1 MNRAILFSQY
11 SHEWSY
17 KLVEAESLMNNPPDL
32 LKADVNLLLEFY
44 TIKEH
49 FDNDRFLAKW
59 SYWQQAY
66 YIKLLDIAFIVTEK
80 FFLNLEPVLLNK
92 TLQELDCKHIENFW
106 KLFDYFHIHGKINR
120 FVLCRLMDR
129 YPAHMRYIVQINQQ
143 N

>member
-11 SHEWSY
+11 NHEWSY

-32 LKADVNLLLEFY
+32 LKADVNVLLEFY
-44 TIKEH
+44 TIREH

-66 YIKLLDIAFIVTEK
+66 YIKLLEIAFIVTEK
-80 FFLNLEPVLLNK
+80 FFLNLKPVLLNK
-92 TLQELDCKHIENFW
+92 TLQELDCKHIESFW
-106 KLFDYFHIHGKINR
+106 KLFDYFHIHSKINR